1 MQAAAA
7 NPRQLS
13 IHVPIPKVP
22 VTHRSKGLFTPN
34 TPTFSSLPEMTP
46 SNTPT
51 PHMLETYSSRPV
63 HRQPLPTPEPSP
75 SPRSPITERGNTDD
89 PKHQFLSSSTTQT
102 LIKPL
107 RRNEERLVLRRIPL
121 GSRPITGPTKATSA
135 IPLHLRPG
143 RAEGVRGTT
152 PSYNVSSPLR
162 QAVTVQSHRD
172 CSRSDNPCSKRDQRS
187 S

>member
-1 MQAAAA
+1 VQAAAA

-51 PHMLETYSSRPV
+51 PHMLKTHSSRPV

-75 SPRSPITERGNTDD
+75 SPRSPIIERGNTDD
-89 PKHQFLSSSTTQT
+89 PKYQLHSSSTTQI

-107 RRNEERLVLRRIPL
+107 RWNEERRRIRRIPL
-121 GSRPITGPTKATSA
+121 GSRPITGPAKA
-135 IPLHLRPG
+135 IPPHIHPG
-143 RAEGVRGTT
+143 RAEGLRGTT

-172 CSRSDNPCSKRDQRS
+172 CSHSDDPSSKRDQRS